1 MANFNKL
8 IKERMRILDT
18 APEGFQDAVVKAQIS
33 IWKEIQDDFADLQ
46 TKDGKIIQSER
57 NLIIAEKIVA
67 KLRTVTSTGDY
78 IKAVSEFLQQYDQ
91 LAQINNDLARAINKG
106 FKPNEFS
113 AQIRQTF
120 KEVGVQQLFTAPS
133 LNSEIALRSN
143 IIASITSGSSYR
155 DLVESAR
162 EIVEGSPYTDGRM
175 LANVKT
181 VAATSMSVADAAYS
195 SHAAQLSGAEW
206 YRYGGGTIKTSREFC
221 IERDGKYFHKK
232 EIQAWGRGDN
242 AGGVGGINKEGEW
255 DGQIEGTDASTIFLF
270 RGGWNCRHYLIFVPI
285 SNVPQDVI
293 QRNIANGNYKPQ

>member
-206 YRYGGGTIKTSREFC
+206 YRYGGGTIRSEEHTSELQSRE
-221 IERDGKYFHKK
+221 
-232 EIQAWGRGDN
+232 N
-242 AGGVGGINKEGEW
+242 LV
-255 DGQIEGTDASTIFLF
+255 
-270 RGGWNCRHYLIFVPI
+270 CRLLLEK
-285 SNVPQDVI
+285 N
-293 QRNIANGNYKPQ
+293 